1 MTRLHPALLES
12 SFFMTFKKQRNEL
25 EAEAIKDV
33 SAELQGGGRKKRA
46 TLEGYEVHDHDAK
59 TLTSTTVPSD
69 AATDFEEPHAIQAPY
84 VPQRV
89 DTKLTKAKGLAL
101 QRELLQAFQSPGFQK
116 RLHELERDHA
126 SPKNKNVKTAAYRIE
141 FMKLVRSRQR
151 EIIPYYGF
159 PATEEGI
166 EAMLVALQEHKD
178 DPDVFVNEAAINE
191 ALGLETRRQGK
202 AEKIKVC
209 DVRPKTLRGTSEM
222 LRLMLSKLSKATF
235 QQSIDSLKQAADFR
249 AGRCGYEDDT
259 SLWPVEFYED
269 PEGYYHLHGR
279 DKLALSVHKQV
290 LPLYGFTADKHGVQE
305 MLQLCA
311 KYLSDPE
318 FAHLF
323 DSVNAKLGM
332 SPSACQ
338 RFRQLIAGYEP
349 LPTGKARS

>member
-1 MTRLHPALLES
+1 MDEGKASHELKLVELHVES
-12 SFFMTFKKQRNEL
+12 IHLAVCRVVVL
-25 EAEAIKDV
+25 
-33 SAELQGGGRKKRA
+33 
-46 TLEGYEVHDHDAK
+46 DH
-59 TLTSTTVPSD
+59 SV
-69 AATDFEEPHAIQAPY
+69 
-84 VPQRV
+84 QRV
-89 DTKLTKAKGLAL
+89 RKILQHQIEPGATVRRGALVAEECTVQSHDVRVPVQLLQNLDLPILLLHTDRLYGYRLPGFENLRLVHHAEGSFAQHALQVYVRVCSSGGSSSAFRFREFAEGVAMLAL
-101 QRELLQAFQSPGFQK
+101 EPQP
-116 RLHELERDHA
+116 
-126 SPKNKNVKTAAYRIE
+126 
-141 FMKLVRSRQR
+141 
-151 EIIPYYGF
+151 
-159 PATEEGI
+159 
-166 EAMLVALQEHKD
+166 
-178 DPDVFVNEAAINE
+178 VFNGHN
-191 ALGLETRRQGK
+191 
-202 AEKIKVC
+202 
-209 DVRPKTLRGTSEM
+209 
-222 LRLMLSKLSKATF
+222 
-235 QQSIDSLKQAADFR
+235 
-249 AGRCGYEDDT
+249 CGYEDDT

>member
-1 MTRLHPALLES
+1 MTSKYGSGLQLLTLNKGCPLASWEFEQRPNNDENRRL
-12 SFFMTFKKQRNEL
+12 
-25 EAEAIKDV
+25 
-33 SAELQGGGRKKRA
+33 
-46 TLEGYEVHDHDAK
+46 
-59 TLTSTTVPSD
+59 
-69 AATDFEEPHAIQAPY
+69 PHCRY
-84 VPQRV
+84 
-89 DTKLTKAKGLAL
+89 
-101 QRELLQAFQSPGFQK
+101 
-116 RLHELERDHA
+116 
-126 SPKNKNVKTAAYRIE
+126 
-141 FMKLVRSRQR
+141 
-151 EIIPYYGF
+151 
-159 PATEEGI
+159 
-166 EAMLVALQEHKD
+166 
-178 DPDVFVNEAAINE
+178 
-191 ALGLETRRQGK
+191 
-202 AEKIKVC
+202 
-209 DVRPKTLRGTSEM
+209 LR
-222 LRLMLSKLSKATF
+222 LSKLSKATF